1 MKEYAIDKIRNIGFV
16 GHGGSG
22 KTSLVE
28 AALFAAKVTTRLGNV
43 DSGNT
48 VSDYAEDEINRKIS
62 IGLTLSNFDWKGFK
76 INLIDM
82 PGYTD
87 FFGEVVCGLRA
98 ADIGAIV
105 INGVTGPEVGT
116 DMVWRLAS
124 KNDLPRAFFI
134 NRLDKEHADYAKWV
148 AVIQENYSTHA
159 VPLTISWGDGLTFK
173 GVIDLLKMKAVS
185 FEKDGSPK
193 LQDIPTDM
201 KDIAQNWHDKM
212 VEAAAEADENLLEKF
227 FDQGTLSE
235 DEIRQGLIKGIA
247 GRAILPV
254 FAGSATT
261 LAGVT
266 TFLDYAT
273 LLFPAPDYL
282 GEIKGKDGDKEVTR
296 RISVEAPTSA
306 LVFKTVSEPH
316 VGELS
321 FFKTFSGSIKVGDDL
336 YNMTSN
342 SNERIG
348 QIFVLNGKDRQEAGK
363 ITAGDIGALVKLRT
377 TKTGDTLAE
386 KSAMIQYPP
395 IDFPHPVIS
404 MALKAKAKGDEEKIA
419 NGLSKLRDEDP
430 TIQMV
435 IDPEIKQTLL
445 SGQGELHLDVVID
458 RLKRKFGV
466 EVELIKPKIP
476 YRSTIRKKVEV
487 QGKFKR
493 QTGGRGQ
500 YGDCWLR
507 VEPLPKGKD
516 FEFVDAIVGGAI
528 PGKFLPSVEK
538 GVLEAREEAGP
549 AGTKVV
555 DFRVTCFDGSYHT
568 VDSSDMAFKIA
579 ASMGFKDAVA
589 KADPYLLEP
598 INIIDVLVPDEFM
611 GDVMGDISSR
621 RGKIIGMEGE
631 GKMKRIKAQVPLAEL
646 YKYSTSL
653 RSLTQGRGT
662 HTSEFSHYEEVPRE
676 ISARVI
682 EEIEKAKAEEEKE
695 K

>member
-1 MKEYAIDKIRNIGFV
+1 MKEYPTDKVRNIGLV

-28 AALFAAKVTTRLGNV
+28 AALFAAKVTTRLGSV
-43 DSGNT
+43 DSGNS
-48 VSDYAEDEINRKIS
+48 VSDYAEDEITRKIS
-62 IGLTLSNFDWKGFK
+62 IGMTLANFDWKGFK

-98 ADIGAIV
+98 ADVAMLA

-116 DMVWRLAS
+116 DMVWRLAT

-134 NRLDKEHADYAKWV
+134 NRLDKEHADFAKWV
-148 AVIQENYSTHA
+148 EVVQENYSTHA
-159 VPLTISWGDGLTFK
+159 VPITISWGDGLTFK
-173 GVIDLLKMKAVS
+173 GVIDLMKMKAVS
-185 FEKDGSPK
+185 FEKDGSAK
-193 LQDIPTDM
+193 LQDIPADF
-201 KDIAQNWHDKM
+201 KDAAQDWHDKM
-212 VEAAAEADENLLEKF
+212 VEAAAEADEALLEKF

-235 DEIRQGLIKGIA
+235 DEIKQGLIKGIA
-247 GRAILPV
+247 NRGIYPI
-254 FAGSATT
+254 FAGSAIT
-261 LAGVT
+261 LAGVST
-266 TFLDYAT
+266 MLDYAT
-273 LLFPAPDYL
+273 MLFPAPDYL
-282 GEIKGKDGDKEVTR
+282 GEIKGTDGDKEYIR
-296 RISVEAPTSA
+296 KIAADGPTSA

-321 FFKTFSGSIKVGDDL
+321 FFKAFSGTVKVGDDL
-336 YNMTSN
+336 YNTTSN

-363 ITAGDIGALVKLRT
+363 IAAGDIGALVKLRST
-377 TKTGDTLAE
+377 RTGDTLAE
-386 KSAMIQYPP
+386 KNSPIQYAA
-395 IDFPHPVIS
+395 IDIPKPVIR

-419 NGLSKLRDEDP
+419 SGLSKLRDEDP
-430 TIQMV
+430 TIQV
-435 IDPEIKQTLL
+435 IIDPDIKQTLL
-445 SGQGELHLDVVID
+445 AGQGELHLDVVCD

-466 EVELIKPKIP
+466 EVELIKPRIP

-516 FEFVDAIVGGAI
+516 FEFVDAIVGGSI

-538 GVLEAREEAGP
+538 GVVEAREEAGP
-549 AGTKVV
+549 AGTRVV

-579 ASMGFKDAVA
+579 ASMGFKDAIA

-598 INIIDVLVPDEFM
+598 LYIIEVLVPDEFM

-631 GKMKRIKAQVPLAEL
+631 GKMKRIKAQVPLGEL

-662 HTSEFSHYEEVPRE
+662 HTREFSHYEEIPRE

-682 EEIEKAKAEEEKE
+682 EDIEKTKAEEEKE